1 LRLAV
6 STCSVETVNHLI
18 SEAGGKKDLKNKV
31 IPNKISNFDKR
42 DMKLAYIMLLPALI
56 MLSVFVIV
64 PLIMAIQKSFYD
76 WNFYINSVFVGFEN
90 YRIIIKTVYFQKAV
104 INVIKFVV
112 VIVPLMLFLSFIFAN
127 VLKGLSK
134 KFSTAVKTAIYIPGI
149 VSGIATSV
157 IFIFV
162 LDYKGGIIN
171 QILMQL
177 GFSRVAFLNDP
188 FWAGLSIIIPTIWLG
203 LGGSTIL
210 MYAGLMN
217 VPTEYY
223 EAASVDGAT
232 ALKKMIYIT
241 IPQMK
246 NIFVLMC
253 ISLTAGTLQ
262 MFDIPYMLTGG
273 GPSNSTL
280 TPMLYLYNNYRDTSK
295 SMGYTIA
302 GAVLMLILI
311 TAINSIVFTV
321 IKSDRTMEG

>member
-1 LRLAV
+1 M
-6 STCSVETVNHLI
+6 
-18 SEAGGKKDLKNKV
+18 KNKV

-76 WNFYINSVFVGFEN
+76 WNFYINSIFVGFEN

>member
-1 LRLAV
+1 M
-6 STCSVETVNHLI
+6 
-18 SEAGGKKDLKNKV
+18 KNKV